1 MSIFSMSEM
10 EKYLKLSYNFITIFD
25 KNYNHSCIIT
35 HITHIIRNYNH
46 PFQKYGYN
54 KNMVIIFQKIF
65 SKSRKK
71 RFTFFSNSSII

>member
-1 MSIFSMSEM
+1 MSVFSMSEM

-54 KNMVIIFQKIF
+54 KNMVIIFQK
-65 SKSRKK
+65 
-71 RFTFFSNSSII
+71 FFRNHEKTLYFFLK

>member
-10 EKYLKLSYNFITIFD
+10 EKYLKLGYKIITIFSE
-25 KNYNHSCIIT
+25 NYNHNCIIM
-35 HITHIIRNYNH
+35 HIIVIIPNYNH

-65 SKSRKK
+65 SKSRKNALL
-71 RFTFFSNSSII
+71 FSQIVV